1 MSKND
6 EDKNAE
12 EAAGFLYPLT
22 SRHTRT
28 EAVTAELV
36 ALSRL
41 PVRRVVARAQE
52 THAARRLARET
63 RVAVV
68 RGFLRAGDEKAANAV
83 LTALIDHLRPLVK
96 ARAQQW
102 SAVFPADVDD
112 AVEDAVL
119 RLIKYVRSTDAG
131 QEFWECNFAHCL
143 RLRLAE
149 AFRHAAVQRR
159 NTLSLTTTGADG
171 KERDRTE
178 ETADPE
184 SETAFDDIET
194 QALIQ
199 ALSQAVPGLAGYL
212 FLHTQGY
219 TDKEIAPKLEV
230 TDRTLRNW
238 KDRAKAIL
246 PTLRPQP

>member
-1 MSKND
+1 MSK
-6 EDKNAE
+6 KYE
-12 EAAGFLYPLT
+12 EAADFLYPLT
-22 SRHTRT
+22 SRRTRT
-28 EAVTAELV
+28 DAVTAELA

-41 PVRRVVARAQE
+41 PARQVMARAQE
-52 THAARRLARET
+52 THADRRLARET

-68 RGFLRAGDEKAANAV
+68 RGFLRAGNEKAADDV
-83 LTALIDHLRPLVK
+83 LTALIDHLRPALK

-119 RLIKYVRSTDAG
+119 KLIGYVRATDAG

-143 RLRLAE
+143 KLRMAE
-149 AFRHAAVQRR
+149 TFRHAATQRR

-184 SETAFDDIET
+184 GEMAFDDIET
-194 QALIQ
+194 QALIR
-199 ALSQAVPGLAGYL
+199 AINQAVPGFAGYL

-219 TDKEIAPKLEV
+219 TDKEIAPKLGV

-238 KDRAKAIL
+238 KDRAKALL
-246 PTLRPQP
+246 PILRPQP

>member
-1 MSKND
+1 MSKTS
-6 EDKNAE
+6 EDKTVE
-12 EAAGFLYPLT
+12 EATDFLYPLGP
-22 SRHTRT
+22 RRTRT
-28 EAVTAELV
+28 DAVTAELTV
-36 ALSRL
+36 LSRL
-41 PVRRVVARAQE
+41 PVRQVVARAQE
-52 THAARRLARET
+52 THADRRLTRET

-68 RGFLRAGDEKAANAV
+68 RGFLRAGNQKAADDV
-83 LTALIDHLRPLVK
+83 LTALIDHLRPALK

-119 RLIKYVRSTDAG
+119 RLVGYIRSADAG

-143 RLRLAE
+143 KLRMAE
-149 AFRHAAVQRR
+149 AFRHAAAQRR
-159 NTLSLTTTGADG
+159 NTLSLTTEGADG
-171 KERDRTE
+171 GERDRTD

-184 SETAFDDIET
+184 GETAFDDIET

-199 ALSQAVPGLAGYL
+199 ALNQAVPGFAEYL
-212 FLHTQGY
+212 LLHQNGY
-219 TDKEIAPKLEV
+219 TDKEIAPKLGV

-238 KDRAKAIL
+238 KDRAKVLL